1 MFKRTLLILGAST
14 LMCMALT
21 QDEML
26 PVKVTEQLELKN
38 DKIYIIDFFASWCH
52 SCKKELPLINKLNEQ
67 IDQNSTEIIGIDVD
81 EKLEDAEAFQEEMK
95 LNFRVINDTNNELIS
110 LFDPLGVP
118 AIFIVKNS
126 KIITVIT
133 GAKDSID
140 SYILEG
146 LKDLK

>member
-1 MFKRTLLILGAST
+1 MFKKTLLILGAST

-21 QDEML
+21 QDDML
-26 PVKVTEQLELKN
+26 PTKITEHLELKK
-38 DKIYIIDFFASWCH
+38 DKVYVIDLFASWCH

-81 EKLEDAEAFQEEMK
+81 EKLEDAQAFQEEMK
-95 LNFRVINDTNNELIS
+95 LNFRVVDDTNNELIS

-133 GAKDSID
+133 GAKDGID

>member
-81 EKLEDAEAFQEEMK
+81 EKLEDAEAFQEELK
-95 LNFRVINDTNNELIS
+95 LNFRIINDTNNELIS

>member
-1 MFKRTLLILGAST
+1 MFRKTLLILGAST

-26 PVKVTEQLELKN
+26 PTKLTEQLELKK
-38 DKIYIIDFFASWCH
+38 DKVYVIDLFASWCH
-52 SCKKELPLINKLNEQ
+52 SCQKELPLINKLNEQ
-67 IDQNSTEIIGIDVD
+67 IDPNNTEIIGIDVD
-81 EKLEDAEAFQEEMK
+81 EKLEDAQAFQEEMK
-95 LNFRVINDTNNELIS
+95 LNFRVVNDTKNELVS

-133 GAKDSID
+133 GAKDGID